1 MAINVI
7 ILFDPVVNADA
18 ILRDFIEYNSLSIEN
33 GTYNGNGYVRE
44 KLNQTQLENRSKLFK
59 TS

>member
-1 MAINVI
+1 MAMNVI

-33 GTYNGNGYVRE
+33 GTYNARAK
-44 KLNQTQLENRSKLFK
+44 KLINQNELKN
-59 TS
+59 

>member
-1 MAINVI
+1 MNVI

-33 GTYNGNGYVRE
+33 GTYNANAYE
-44 KLNQTQLENRSKLFK
+44 QKKINQPKWIKKLNKII
-59 TS
+59 